1 MVTVSISETYD
12 LSTKVGKMALIG
24 VHTPTFDIIRQQ
36 YPGLLMNSKYL
47 RFVSCDVAL
56 ACASTLPADPQQIG
70 LEAGAIAP
78 QDMFNPILYKA
89 VSNDSMTTL
98 ERRLAYLGAHPDSA
112 SATGYTAVVS
122 NDDVTDADNF
132 AVYYGLLSDRDGFR
146 TAMPQMG
153 LNMTGLVPIVF
164 ERYYNNGTND
174 VPDASS
180 VSGLTG
186 ATEYASD
193 VSEPVTVGSFRGAGH
208 PMPRINCTSLV
219 GTGGT
224 TAGFKSLN
232 GDIGPRNE
240 QDDTPTL
247 PPVYVAAIVM
257 PPAKLTR
264 MFYRMVVRWRIQ
276 FSEVRPL
283 SDIASFS
290 SIADLGNLTYHSD
303 YVTQSAK
310 MSRTLGMVDASNAEL
325 DKIMD
330 GA

>member
-12 LSTKVGKMALIG
+12 LSTQVGKMALIG
-24 VHTPTFDIIRQQ
+24 VHTPTFDIVRQQ
-36 YPGLLMNSKYL
+36 YPGLLMNSKYI
-47 RFVSCDVAL
+47 RFVSCDLAL
-56 ACASTLPADPQQIG
+56 ACASTLPADPLQVG
-70 LEAGAIAP
+70 VEAGKVAP
-78 QDMFNPILYKA
+78 TDLFNPILYKA

-122 NDDVTDADNF
+122 NSDVTDADNF

-153 LNMTGLVPIVF
+153 LEMRNLVPIVF

-174 VPDASS
+174 APGDS

-186 ATEYASD
+186 ATSDGAD
-193 VSEPVTVGSFRGAGH
+193 VSAQVPVGCFRGKGH
-208 PMPRINCTSLV
+208 PMPRINCTSLI
-219 GTGGT
+219 GTDRT
-224 TAGFKSLN
+224 PAGFKTLN
-232 GDIGPRNE
+232 GIAPCNS

-247 PPVYVAAIVM
+247 PPVYVAAIIM

-264 MFYRMVVRWRIQ
+264 MFYRMVVRWRLE

-290 SIADLGNLTYHSD
+290 SIAELGTLTYHSD
-303 YVTQSAK
+303 YDQQSATMTK
-310 MSRTLGMVDASNAEL
+310 TLGMVDAADAEL